1 MASNEA
7 PLHKI
12 GALQERLALMEDR
25 DTIQRLQHI
34 SVFTSTIGYTSKLLS
49 FSLKR
54 AHQWKSADVE
64 TRLAKIAFTAFFST
78 CWVAG
83 AGACSRMK

>member
-25 DTIQRLQHI
+25 DTIQRLQNIYGFYIDNRIHAEI
-34 SVFTSTIGYTSKLLS
+34 AELF
-49 FSLKR
+49 
-54 AHQWKSADVE
+54 VE
-64 TRLAKIAFTAFFST
+64 T
-78 CWVAG
+78 G
-83 AGACSRMK
+83 ASLEIGRRGN